1 MSQICEE
8 VVDDNI
14 ASVVVPKGLFFSL
27 MHFTIASALKNMCLG
42 LKTKKKWSTF
52 NHQIAKTLPRQYHTY
67 LQFCH

>member
-27 MHFTIASALKNMCLG
+27 MHFTIASSLKHICLG
-42 LKTKKKWSTF
+42 
-52 NHQIAKTLPRQYHTY
+52 
-67 LQFCH
+67 

>member
-27 MHFTIASALKNMCLG
+27 MHFTIASTLKNMCLG
-42 LKTKKKWSTF
+42 LKT
-52 NHQIAKTLPRQYHTY
+52 
-67 LQFCH
+67 